1 MLIRKKSIFKIKINL
16 SDYSTCKLN
25 LTFKKHIKL
34 TDETPT
40 TAPQDTKENNLREFP
55 SDLITRSPEVA
66 KLNLNG

>member
-34 TDETPT
+34 TDEAPI
-40 TAPQDTKENNLREFP
+40 TAPQETKENVKRGFHLT
-55 SDLITRSPEVA
+55 L
-66 KLNLNG
+66 